1 MAYITQTHSTTL
13 STIWDKI
20 SGFFAM
26 VGRAMTMSSAMDAR
40 LKRVEALNAKTDAE
54 LATMNLRREDIT
66 AYVFRD
72 LMHL

>member
-1 MAYITQTHSTTL
+1 MAYITQAHSANHTTAWNRV
-13 STIWDKI
+13 SE
-20 SGFFAM
+20 FFAM

-40 LKRVEALNAKTDAE
+40 MKRVETLNAKTDAE
-54 LATMNLRREDIT
+54 LAAMNLRREDIT

>member
-1 MAYITQTHSTTL
+1 MAYITQAHAADHPTVWNRVS
-13 STIWDKI
+13 S
-20 SGFFAM
+20 FFAM

-40 LKRVEALNAKTDAE
+40 MQRVEALNSKTDAE
-54 LATMNLRREDIT
+54 LAEMNLRREDIT